1 MGIKNLDGLSNQ
13 DLVDAL
19 QGGGKFVVYSYTISI
34 LVMTFRLGSPIYF
47 ISPSQRP
54 VKYGLKYLLIS
65 AILGW
70 WGFPWGAIYT
80 IQSFL
85 LAFRGKDVTK
95 EVMAQLA
102 RGIASEAVNY
112 EKKF

>member
-1 MGIKNLDGLSNQ
+1 MAIKNLEGLSNQ

-19 QGGGKFVVYSYTISI
+19 QGGGRFVVYSYTISI
-34 LVMTFRLGSPIYF
+34 LVMTFRIGSRIYF
-47 ISPSQRP
+47 IAPTRRP
-54 VKYGLKYLLIS
+54 IHHGLKYLLIS
-65 AILGW
+65 AALGW
-70 WGFPWGAIYT
+70 WGFPWGPIYT

-102 RGIASEAVNY
+102 RGISSEDVAC
-112 EKKF
+112 EKNF